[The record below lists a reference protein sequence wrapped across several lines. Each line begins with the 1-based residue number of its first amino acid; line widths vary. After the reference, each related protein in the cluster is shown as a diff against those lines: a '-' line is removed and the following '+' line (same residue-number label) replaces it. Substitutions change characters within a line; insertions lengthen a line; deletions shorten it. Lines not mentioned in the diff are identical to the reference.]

1 MVFDKKFSN
10 VERINLLERWI
21 LFHSYVYYEKNDNIV
36 SDSIYDK
43 NAHTLAVAINKYPRS
58 FSRSRYKKF
67 FEDYDGNTGMD
78 LVEKI
83 KRSNKLVDLLEFD
96 YNMSKNF

>member
-36 SDSIYDK
+36 SDTIYDK
-43 NAHTLAVAINKYPRS
+43 NAHILAKAIEKYPRS
-58 FSRSRYKKF
+58 FSKSRYKKF
-67 FEDYDGNTGMD
+67 FKDFDGNTGMD

-83 KRSNKLVDLLEFD
+83 KKNHKLMNILEFD
-96 YNMSKNF
+96 YKINRNS